1 MKNKVVKRV
10 LSVGLMAAMA
20 LTLLAGCGGKGDGG
34 DKGNGG
40 GVSGEG
46 GEETDEFAGK
56 DNNFK
61 WWIYKTDGEGQYYEN
76 YEDCVTAQ
84 WLRAQSWDVKNG
96 GISKQFGEM
105 SRGK

>member
-40 GVSGEG
+40 EVS

-56 DNNFK
+56 DNNG
-61 WWIYKTDGEGQYYEN
+61 T
-76 YEDCVTAQ
+76 
-84 WLRAQSWDVKNG
+84 
-96 GISKQFGEM
+96 
-105 SRGK
+105 

>member
-76 YEDCVTAQ
+76 YEDCAVASGTELGCEKWRHQ
-84 WLRAQSWDVKNG
+84 QG
-96 GISKQFGEM
+96 GH
-105 SRGK
+105 GKDS